1 MITYF
6 TVTYKLFDK
15 GLDGN
20 LKPFDR
26 TKGIYTAEVT
36 ADTKEAAVEQ
46 VKRDFNMLT
55 VEIVA
60 VSEPKT
66 MTQEEYKKGE

>member
-6 TVTYKLFDK
+6 TVTYKLFEK
-15 GLDGN
+15 GLDGSW
-20 LKPFDR
+20 KPFDR
-26 TKGIYTAEVT
+26 TKGIYTAEVA
-36 ADTKEAAVEQ
+36 ADTKETAVEQ
-46 VKRDFNMLT
+46 VKRDFHMLI

-66 MTQEEYKKGE
+66 MTQEEYEKGE